1 MENLYMKTERVKENE
16 ISLHENKTCK
26 ENRKIFT

>member
-1 MENLYMKTERVKENE
+1 MKYLYMKIKRVKKNE

-26 ENRKIFT
+26 ENREIFT